1 MPPGSLS
8 DPMSAERLTVR
19 EAAHR
24 IFEHF
29 GVDRLF
35 GNPGSTEL
43 PMLKGMPE
51 GFRYVLG
58 LNEAVVVGMADGFAR
73 STGKPAL
80 VNLHSAAGTG
90 HSLGNLFTAFR
101 NCAPIVVTAG
111 QQARSILPYD
121 PFLYNERA
129 TEFPR
134 PYVKYAVEPAR
145 AEDVPLALIR
155 AFITA
160 LTPPMGPCYVSIPV
174 DDWDREC
181 EMPQLPELVLATSPD
196 PAGLGKIAA
205 MLDAAEKPALV
216 IGTGVANAG
225 GWDAAIA
232 LAEQTGASVWCAP
245 YAARETFP
253 ETHPQ
258 FAGFIPAWRDQLRN
272 LLAPFDAILVAGAP
286 VFTYHVEGEGPH
298 WPPEAKLAALSD
310 DPQHIAALPGG
321 LGVLGNPATGLA
333 SLARQCSARDF
344 SGTSHELITPPAEMT
359 AAHVLK
365 KVAELR
371 PEGAVVVEEAP
382 TARGPEHVTLPINR
396 EGGFYSCASGGLG
409 YSLPGAVGVALGQDD
424 KVLAILGD
432 GAAMYTIQ
440 GLFSAREEVANVSF
454 LIMNNSAY
462 AALTMFSSE
471 FGMNFVPGCDLTG
484 IDFVQLAEAQGI
496 PARRVDEVSQIDE
509 ALLWS
514 FEQSGPT
521 LVDFRIA

>member
-1 MPPGSLS
+1 MT
-8 DPMSAERLTVR
+8 TVR

-43 PMLKGMPE
+43 PMLKALPE

-73 STGKPAL
+73 ASGKPAL

-145 AEDVPLALIR
+145 AEDVPQALIR

-174 DDWDREC
+174 DDWDRTC
-181 EMPQLPELVLATSPD
+181 EMPELPELALQPSPD
-196 PAGLGKIAA
+196 AGGIAKIAA
-205 MLDAAEKPALV
+205 MLDAASSPALV

-232 LAEQTGASVWCAP
+232 LAEKSGASVYCAP

-253 ETHPQ
+253 ESHRQ
-258 FAGFIPAWRDQLRN
+258 FGGFLPAWRDQLRTM
-272 LLAPFDAILVAGAP
+272 LAPHDAILVAGAP
-286 VFTYHVEGEGPH
+286 VFTWHVEGSGPH
-298 WPPEAKLAALSD
+298 WPEGAKLAALSD

-321 LGVLGNPATGLA
+321 LGVLGNPAIGLGA
-333 SLARQCSARDF
+333 LAEQVEPRDF
-344 SGTSHELITPPAEMT
+344 AGKTHQFIDPEPAMT

-365 KVAELR
+365 RIAALR
-371 PEGAVVVEEAP
+371 PENAVIVEEAP
-382 TARGPEHVTLPINR
+382 TARGPEHVTLPITR

-409 YSLPGAVGVALGQDD
+409 YSLPGAIGVALGQED
-424 KVLAILGD
+424 KVIAILGD
-432 GAAMYTIQ
+432 GAAMYAIQ

-471 FGMNFVPGCDLTG
+471 FGMNHVPGCDLSG

-496 PARRVDEVSQIDE
+496 PARLVDEIAEIDD
-509 ALLWS
+509 ALEWS
-514 FEQSGPT
+514 FEQSGP
-521 LVDFRIA
+521 